1 MACSRYSDVLENLV
15 IDLPQQLH
23 VNFVDL
29 KGIAVLAKSDRL
41 QILCSGARRRC
52 SNSPGS
58 TNLTGQEI
66 PMDARTVN
74 NLPPTATHG
83 AVCCL
88 MAIELSKKSWIV
100 AVNTPLSDKI
110 SNHTVK
116 GWKELLELIDKIRSR
131 VGRELKRPAE
141 FISCY
146 EAGYDGFRLHRLLEE
161 NGVRNYVIDPASVQ
175 VDRCAR
181 RVKTDNVDVTKLLR
195 SLMAYLRGEPKVW
208 SVVRVPSVTEE
219 DDRRLHRE
227 RDRLINER
235 VQHVN
240 RIKGLCAVHGI
251 YDYEPLRPNR
261 LARLEQLRAAG
272 KRELPPRVKAEI
284 ARELQRLELVL
295 NMIKTIETERDAIAS
310 AGKSSTHANAK
321 KIQNLTRL
329 KSIGPEIGTTLVGE
343 VFYRQFN
350 NRQQLG
356 SYVGLTPSHFQSG
369 PLSRDQGISKAGNPK
384 ARTVMIELAWLWL
397 RHQPNSPLSIWF
409 RERVG
414 TAKGRI
420 RRIAIVAVARKLL
433 IALWRYLET
442 GVVPTATVLKV

>member
-1 MACSRYSDVLENLV
+1 
-15 IDLPQQLH
+15 
-23 VNFVDL
+23 
-29 KGIAVLAKSDRL
+29 
-41 QILCSGARRRC
+41 
-52 SNSPGS
+52 
-58 TNLTGQEI
+58 
-66 PMDARTVN
+66 MDARTVN

-116 GWKELLELIDKIRSR
+116 GWKELLELIDKIRTR
-131 VGRELKRPAE
+131 VGRELKRPVE

-146 EAGYDGFRLHRLLEE
+146 EAGYDGFWLHRLLEE
-161 NGVRNYVIDPASVQ
+161 NGVRNYVIDPASLQ
-175 VDRCAR
+175 VDRRAR

-208 SVVRVPSVTEE
+208 SVVRVPTVAEE

-240 RIKGLCAVHGI
+240 RIKGLCAVHGV
-251 YDYEPLRPNR
+251 YHYEPLRLDR
-261 LARLEQLRAAG
+261 MKRLEQLRTSDE
-272 KRELPPRVKAEI
+272 RELPPRVKAEI
-284 ARELQRLELVL
+284 RRELQRLELVL
-295 NMIKTIETERDAIAS
+295 QMIKVIEKERNAMAL
-310 AGKSSTHANAK
+310 GKATSTYGHAK
-321 KIQNLTRL
+321 KVQQLVKIG
-329 KSIGPEIGTTLVGE
+329 SIGPEIATVLVGE

-350 NRQQLG
+350 NRQQVG

-369 PLSRDQGISKAGNPK
+369 PSSRDQGISKAGNPK
-384 ARTVMIELAWLWL
+384 ARTIMLELAWFWI
-397 RHQPNSPLSIWF
+397 RYQPNSPLTTWF

-433 IALWRYLET
+433 IALWRYVET
-442 GVVPTATVLKV
+442 GVVPTGAKLKTSNR

>member
-1 MACSRYSDVLENLV
+1 
-15 IDLPQQLH
+15 
-23 VNFVDL
+23 
-29 KGIAVLAKSDRL
+29 
-41 QILCSGARRRC
+41 
-52 SNSPGS
+52 
-58 TNLTGQEI
+58 
-66 PMDARTVN
+66 MDARTMN
-74 NLPPTATHG
+74 NLPLTATHG

-146 EAGYDGFRLHRLLEE
+146 EAGYDGFWLHRLLEE
-161 NGVRNYVIDPASVQ
+161 NGVRNYVIDPASLQ
-175 VDRCAR
+175 VDRRAR

-208 SVVRVPSVTEE
+208 SVVRVPTVAEE

-240 RIKGLCAVHGI
+240 RIKGLCAVHGV
-251 YDYEPLRPNR
+251 YHYEPLRLDR
-261 LARLEQLRAAG
+261 MKRLEQLRTSDE
-272 KRELPPRVKAEI
+272 RELPPRVKAEI
-284 ARELQRLELVL
+284 RRELQRLELVL
-295 NMIKTIETERDAIAS
+295 QMIKVIEKERNAMAL
-310 AGKSSTHANAK
+310 GKATSTYGNANK
-321 KIQNLTRL
+321 VQQLVKIG
-329 KSIGPEIGTTLVGE
+329 SIGPEIATVLVGE
-343 VFYRQFN
+343 VFYRKFN
-350 NRQQLG
+350 NRQQVG

-369 PLSRDQGISKAGNPK
+369 ASSRDQGISKAGNPK
-384 ARTVMIELAWLWL
+384 ARTIMLELAWFWI
-397 RHQPNSPLSIWF
+397 RYQPNSPLTIWF

-420 RRIAIVAVARKLL
+420 RRIAIVAMARKLL
-433 IALWRYLET
+433 IALWRYVET
-442 GVVPTATVLKV
+442 GVVPTGAKLKTSNR